1 MIKLLVALV
10 LSAALLVGCTE
21 KGKESPAE
29 AIEAA
34 IFTHTGQ
41 PKLTLFTM
49 VNNRTGAGAHTSL
62 LVESTQAVL
71 FDPAGSFQHEDVPER
86 GDVLYGMSPNW
97 VGWYK
102 SAHAR
107 AAFHVVSQE
116 IDVTP
121 AQAARALQLVQS
133 NGAVP
138 SAFCAQATSR
148 LLRQVPGF
156 QSIEPGFSPIKL
168 MEQMEQ
174 TQGVRTSRLYE
185 DDEGNVL
192 DGVRTLSQ

>member
-1 MIKLLVALV
+1 MIRLLVALF
-10 LSAALLVGCTE
+10 LSAALLAGCSG
-21 KGKESPAE
+21 KGKESPT
-29 AIEAA
+29 AA
-34 IFTHTGQ
+34 IDAAVFTNTGQ
-41 PKLTLFTM
+41 PRLTLFTM

-62 LVESTQAVL
+62 LVESTQTVL

-86 GDVLYGMSPNW
+86 GDVLYGMSPKW

-107 AAFHVVSQE
+107 EAFHVVSQE

-121 AQAARALQLVQS
+121 AQAARVLQLVQS

-156 QSIEPGFSPIKL
+156 QSIAPGFSPIKL
-168 MEQMEQ
+168 MEQFEQ
-174 TQGVRTSRLYE
+174 ITDVRTSRLYE

-192 DGVRTLSQ
+192 DGVRALAE